1 MSTPAEHQT
10 LEQARRA
17 KWLSSLRARAALAG
31 FELVQMPSGDLV
43 IGRWGGLIRALPNL
57 EAAEAFLVQVG
68 APAA

>member
-43 IGRWGGLIRALPNL
+43 IGRWGLIRALPDL